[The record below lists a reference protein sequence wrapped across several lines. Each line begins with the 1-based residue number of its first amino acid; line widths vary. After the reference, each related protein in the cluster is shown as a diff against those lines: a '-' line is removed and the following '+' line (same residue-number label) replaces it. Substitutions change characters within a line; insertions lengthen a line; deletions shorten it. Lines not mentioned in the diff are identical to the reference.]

1 MDAIWTTRA
10 SPSATSSLSTD
21 VSDIRWIDCSLVADW
36 VSRRKTAP
44 SFKVIYLLHTHFCN
58 RFSGSNGRVKGS
70 DFVVCDSAVLWTDKS
85 IVILY
90 RSIALPT
97 REYKDGDLYRL
108 DKINRLYIYI
118 YIYIRLSL
126 NQSNPSF
133 PPTTKAPQYHYYPR
147 TQMPRNPTRK
157 KKVFSSSYLPSSLF
171 WAKMNSREDSG
182 TKAPLFSL

>member
-108 DKINRLYIYI
+108 DKINRLCIYI
-118 YIYIRLSL
+118 YIYS
-126 NQSNPSF
+126 P
-133 PPTTKAPQYHYYPR
+133 
-147 TQMPRNPTRK
+147 
-157 KKVFSSSYLPSSLF
+157 LPKSIQ
-171 WAKMNSREDSG
+171 
-182 TKAPLFSL
+182 PLFPSYNKSTAVSLLPEDADATQPNAEKESVFFFISPVLFILGQDE